1 MHPRTLCRCGEP
13 AWPTPERHPSP
24 RHPGRGVQRLHQGR
38 TGPPIP
44 CTLCPPGYGGRW
56 GRRHTGRRPCE
67 EETGTGGV
75 RPQAE
80 DSGVCREPPEASGG
94 HSSADTWISDSGPR
108 TSVVLNHRP
117 GVLRYS
123 DHRKLIHI
131 QQTSPECVLWAR
143 HHKGSQESRVNQ
155 TQQSWP
161 RAPRGASGPPVLRS
175 CEETEPRAAEQRP
188 TQPGPP
194 HLPVCASHTG
204 EGLGPPTSMARGP
217 PAPFYQNKTGTRD
230 GEVKGAPLV
239 TLRKASRAAAA

>member
-44 CTLCPPGYGGRW
+44 CTPCPPGCGGRW

-94 HSSADTWISDSGPR
+94 HSSADTWISR
-108 TSVVLNHRP
+108 
-117 GVLRYS
+117 
-123 DHRKLIHI
+123 
-131 QQTSPECVLWAR
+131 LWPQNFCC
-143 HHKGSQESRVNQ
+143 SQ
-155 TQQSWP
+155 P
-161 RAPRGASGPPVLRS
+161 PAGGASL
-175 CEETEPRAAEQRP
+175 QRP
-188 TQPGPP
+188 QETNT
-194 HLPVCASHTG
+194 HSTNLS
-204 EGLGPPTSMARGP
+204 
-217 PAPFYQNKTGTRD
+217 
-230 GEVKGAPLV
+230 
-239 TLRKASRAAAA
+239 